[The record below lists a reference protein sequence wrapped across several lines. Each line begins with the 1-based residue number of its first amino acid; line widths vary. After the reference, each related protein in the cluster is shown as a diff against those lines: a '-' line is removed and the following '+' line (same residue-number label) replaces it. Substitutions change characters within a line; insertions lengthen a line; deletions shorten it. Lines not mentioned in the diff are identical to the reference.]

1 MSFSSPSYV
10 KFDKKNTLNQ
20 RSWTYFDQQGQ
31 RNTLGLAHS
40 PTSGNLM
47 VYYNKEILIIDFQIN
62 YAKEYTFYIDDE
74 LCHLYIKDRQGQYD
88 YELQIDHDANTPR
101 NLARKQKE
109 REEWLM
115 KFKISGASLLI
126 IIFVYFLFFIFY
138 KKN

>member
-1 MSFSSPSYV
+1 
-10 KFDKKNTLNQ
+10 
-20 RSWTYFDQQGQ
+20 
-31 RNTLGLAHS
+31 
-40 PTSGNLM
+40 M

-126 IIFVYFLFFIFY
+126 ILVVYFLFFMFY
-138 KKN
+138 KKNWQLIPHEADILSNKCEKSSQIFLHFNLEKFLRSRCRHHESNHK